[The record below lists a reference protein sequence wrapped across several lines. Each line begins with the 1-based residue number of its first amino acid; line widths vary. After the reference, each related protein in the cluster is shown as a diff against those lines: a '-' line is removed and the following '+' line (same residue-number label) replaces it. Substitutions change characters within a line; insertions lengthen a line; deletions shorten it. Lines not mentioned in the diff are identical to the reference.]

1 MGLKPSGRNAG
12 RRIRPTRARLSD
24 TCLRTVAR
32 SHDGSPA
39 DAHLR
44 TRRARRVC
52 ASPEPSP
59 PSVSTFC
66 PRTSVVRAS
75 GRQFVVVRRDASLG
89 RDAVRRARVGGGD
102 LLRVRRD
109 VVEPGR
115 RRNSRPRRRGGGRG
129 VRVGRGCVRRVSR
142 VASSRR
148 EPRRG
153 PPTPEGGLPHT
164 TRPVHIQRRLRAR
177 RRRPHAL
184 RRPAHRARQA
194 PGGAAQPHR
203 RRERA
208 RHPLLRIVR
217 RERRRRQTPTRAR
230 RVVLARSPPP
240 LARGGPRLSPHP
252 RASDR
257 RGCLRRRRRSRG
269 GSS

>member
-12 RRIRPTRARLSD
+12 RRRRPTRARLSD
-24 TCLRTVAR
+24 TCLRTTREATTAAPPTRTFERVAR
-32 SHDGSPA
+32 GASARHPS
-39 DAHLR
+39 LR
-44 TRRARRVC
+44 AL
-52 ASPEPSP
+52 
-59 PSVSTFC
+59 SVPTFC
-66 PRTSVVRAS
+66 PRASVVRAL

-109 VVEPGR
+109 VVGPGR
-115 RRNSRPRRRGGGRG
+115 RRNSRPRRRGVGRG
-129 VRVGRGCVRRVSR
+129 VRVGRGCVCRVSR
-142 VASSRR
+142 VASSRPV
-148 EPRRG
+148 PRRG

-217 RERRRRQTPTRAR
+217 RERRRRRTPTRAR
-230 RVVLARSPPP
+230 LVLARPPPP